1 MCELNRLRIFA
12 DADGSPQVRCFAVSQ
27 RLTSALC
34 TGERI
39 YYLKDYEAVESGK
52 EQVPVSADVCNVI
65 GYLVR
70 LNGIVKVT
78 LKTYEFV
85 IEIARAFD
93 WEDVQENVLRIITEH
108 LYDGLS
114 VAVEDRTAS

>member
-1 MCELNRLRIFA
+1 M
-12 DADGSPQVRCFAVSQ
+12 
-27 RLTSALC
+27 
-34 TGERI
+34 
-39 YYLKDYEAVESGK
+39 
-52 EQVPVSADVCNVI
+52 I